1 MSYGG
6 SLWDWN
12 ERSQCKTRFWKAPC
26 THPHPDALERYAQG
40 LETAAVTDHAPQSA
54 RKADISCRE
63 SEVRICPPR
72 VVTRFVTAIVE
83 HRQPSLAEPHQ
94 QD

>member
-54 RKADISCRE
+54 RKADISRRE
-63 SEVRICPPR
+63 YVFHPLAS
-72 VVTRFVTAIVE
+72 TAIGESNNESV
-83 HRQPSLAEPHQ
+83 RRLDDIQGVS
-94 QD
+94 